1 MGLAPMIAPLFG
13 VHLADGQL
21 AIIPITVA
29 WILCLLTLVFTS
41 WGMAEDEAPAVAL
54 FAGVFFL
61 GSLLSIPVPAGP
73 KTHLLMTG
81 MLGLFLGAK
90 AFPAILIGCS
100 MQALLFAHGGP
111 ASIAMNSMVM
121 GLPSVV
127 IGVTG
132 RWLLSRVNGVPMA
145 RLVGFVTGASA
156 AGLTV
161 ALHSGVLLLWGQGS
175 WAMSVAALVAIHI
188 PLLLVEG
195 AVSGA
200 VVGLIWKA
208 RPSMLGIRGSHPLAM
223 LFLISIFASNRTAQA
238 AWHRLEVEASRISGG
253 AIEVFARFSMN
264 EPADSGEVSLQDEH
278 GRERYRVAME
288 KGKAVFQNV
297 ESGEWLVR
305 VWASDHYGETLLR
318 VGESSSSNGQIGLTQ
333 NIIAAIAG
341 VAILVALAG
350 LARIRGLERRI
361 RRLESQVSGEQPSG

>member
-1 MGLAPMIAPLFG
+1 MVAPLFG
-13 VHLADGQL
+13 VHMADGQI
-21 AIIPITVA
+21 AISPTLGA
-29 WILCLLTLVFTS
+29 WILCLLVLVFTS

-81 MLGLFLGAK
+81 MLGLFLGVR
-90 AFPAILIGCS
+90 AFPAILVGCS
-100 MQALLFAHGGP
+100 MQAVLFAHGGP

-121 GLPSVV
+121 GLPAVV

-132 RWLLSRVNGVPMA
+132 RWLLSRVKGVPMA
-145 RLVGFVTGASA
+145 RFVGFVTGASA

-161 ALHSGVLLLWGQGS
+161 ALHSGVLLLWGQGA

-200 VVGLIWKA
+200 VVGLVWKA
-208 RPSMLGIRGSHPLAM
+208 RPSMLGIRESRQLA
-223 LFLISIFASNRTAQA
+223 LLVLISIIANSQTAQA
-238 AWHRLEVEASRISGG
+238 AWHRLEVEVSRISGG
-253 AIEVFARFSMN
+253 AIEVAARFSVN
-264 EPADSGEVSLQDEH
+264 EPAGSGEVALQDAH
-278 GRERYRVAME
+278 GRERHRAAME
-288 KGKAVFQNV
+288 NGKAVFENI

-305 VWASDHYGETLLR
+305 VWASDHYGEALLR
-318 VGESSSSNGQIGLTQ
+318 VGESSSSNGRISLTQ

-361 RRLESQVSGEQPSG
+361 RRLESQVSGEKPSG